1 MSLYRVKFKI
11 QLKDLKMSMKR
22 IFFEKFWVLIVCM
35 VLVPSSAWA
44 FDFQA
49 WDGLLKKYVGPT
61 TIAGVRLAG
70 VNYPG
75 IKNDP
80 AYAKLIADLKSFSP
94 ATLKTSKE
102 KMTSW
107 INVYNIMAIKMVLD
121 HYPVD
126 SIKDAGSL
134 FGSVWKKKVGVV
146 GGREVTL
153 NEIEHEILRK
163 MGDPRI
169 HAAIVCASVSCPDLR
184 REAYA
189 ADRLGTQLDD
199 QFKRF
204 LENPSKGLKVNHKT
218 KRVLLSKIF
227 DWFEEDFESK
237 GGVLPYLSR
246 YAPEKDR
253 SFLKKGNLDVS
264 YLDYNWDLNERN

>member
-1 MSLYRVKFKI
+1 M

-35 VLVPSSAWA
+35 VLAPSSAWA
-44 FDFQA
+44 FDFKA
-49 WDGLLKKYVGPT
+49 WDGLVKKHVGPT

-70 VNYPG
+70 VNYPA

-94 ATLKTSKE
+94 AALKTPEE
-102 KMTSW
+102 KMAFW
-107 INVYNIMAIKMVLD
+107 INVYNIMAVKMVVD

-134 FGSVWKKKVGVV
+134 FESVWKKKVGVI

-153 NEIEHEILRK
+153 NDIEHEILRK

-169 HAAIVCASVSCPDLR
+169 HVAIVCASVSCPDLR
-184 REAYA
+184 KEAYT
-189 ADRLGTQLDD
+189 ADRLDAQLDD

-204 LENPSKGLKVNHKT
+204 LENRGKGLQIERDKG
-218 KRVLLSKIF
+218 RVTLSKIF
-227 DWFEEDFESK
+227 DWFEEDFEPK

-246 YAPEKDR
+246 YVPEKDR
-253 SFLKKGNLDVS
+253 SLLNKGNLDVS
-264 YLDYNWDLNERN
+264 YLDYNWDLNKRN